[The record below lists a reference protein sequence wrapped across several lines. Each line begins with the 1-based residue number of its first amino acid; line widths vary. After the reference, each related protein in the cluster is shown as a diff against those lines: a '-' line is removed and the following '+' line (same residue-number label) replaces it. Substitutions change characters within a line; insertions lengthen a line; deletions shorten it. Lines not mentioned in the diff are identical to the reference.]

1 MFALVGFLHQKPT
14 FPDPPVVDISPVN
27 ITANETDEVMI
38 YCTFEANPDRLRSVR
53 W

>member
-1 MFALVGFLHQKPT
+1 MIPFLIA
-14 FPDPPVVDISPVN
+14 DPPVVDISPGN

-38 YCTFEANPDRLRSVR
+38 YCTYDANPARLKTVR

>member
-1 MFALVGFLHQKPT
+1 MTASIDSPSLIA
-14 FPDPPVVDISPVN
+14 DPPVVDISPGN

-38 YCTFEANPDRLRSVR
+38 YCTYDANPARLKTVR